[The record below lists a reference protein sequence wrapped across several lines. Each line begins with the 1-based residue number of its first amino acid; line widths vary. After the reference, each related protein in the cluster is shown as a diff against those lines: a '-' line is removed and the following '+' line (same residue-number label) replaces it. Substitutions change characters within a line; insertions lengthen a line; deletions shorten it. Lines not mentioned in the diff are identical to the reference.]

1 MEELFWKTF
10 HTFQRQGNVTLLSE
24 GNLIWTGPC
33 IILDLNCV
41 TLNSLLRCCPV
52 LDHILWCHFC
62 PNIWASKKLTRNR
75 ANAFKCNCNVAPTW
89 KENLNLSSFQLWGDS
104 ADVLWPQTVSAQGE
118 EEDPGDR
125 DLLPTFIFNHT
136 YWFRNSIIFM
146 TIMQEAGGFVAMN
159 GVWRVQG
166 VLATSRALGDYP
178 LKVWSR

>member
-10 HTFQRQGNVTLLSE
+10 HTFQRQGNVTLHCLRETSFELALALYWTWTVSPWIHFFAVALS
-24 GNLIWTGPC
+24 LTTSCDVIFVPTFWPT
-33 IILDLNCV
+33 
-41 TLNSLLRCCPV
+41 
-52 LDHILWCHFC
+52 
-62 PNIWASKKLTRNR
+62 KKFTRNR
-75 ANAFKCNCNVAPTW
+75 ANAFKCNVPPSR

-104 ADVLWPQTVSAQGE
+104 ADVLWPQTVSAEGE
-118 EEDPGDR
+118 EENPGDR

-178 LKVWSR
+178 LKVWSW